1 MTKLGSLYLNRLGER
16 VSRFKK
22 KIIGFTNSFV
32 CMCVYMCVRAWCV
45 CLCVRVFFIFFP
57 DVAVFLYSV
66 PSRGGRR
73 KRRGEEG
80 GKKKTRQNSTVPE
93 KSFLSTSENR
103 AEQLPRSAQ
112 DTLLLQFLGLR
123 LVVGKTLRLPG
134 RALLHVGGKGGGSD
148 ILDGH
153 LLQ

>member
-1 MTKLGSLYLNRLGER
+1 MY
-16 VSRFKK
+16 V
-22 KIIGFTNSFV
+22 
-32 CMCVYMCVRAWCV
+32 CVYV
-45 CLCVRVFFIFFP
+45 CACVRVCVFMCTCVFYFFSRRCCFFIFR
-57 DVAVFLYSV
+57 SV
-66 PSRGGRR
+66 E
-73 KRRGEEG
+73 RGEEEEEGGRG

>member
-1 MTKLGSLYLNRLGER
+1 MY
-16 VSRFKK
+16 V
-22 KIIGFTNSFV
+22 
-32 CMCVYMCVRAWCV
+32 CVYV
-45 CLCVRVFFIFFP
+45 CVRVCVYVYVYFLFFFQTLLFFYIP
-57 DVAVFLYSV
+57 FRREGGGG
-66 PSRGGRR
+66 RGGG
-73 KRRGEEG
+73 KRG